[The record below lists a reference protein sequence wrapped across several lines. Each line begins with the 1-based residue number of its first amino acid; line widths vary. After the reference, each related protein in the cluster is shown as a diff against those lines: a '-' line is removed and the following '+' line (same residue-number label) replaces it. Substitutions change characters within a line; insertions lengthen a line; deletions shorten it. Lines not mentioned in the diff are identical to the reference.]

1 MWVKKPRLSMLDLVP
16 VREGG
21 TVREA
26 LDIAVQTAQKAEELG
41 FVR

>member
-26 LDIAVQTAQKAEELG
+26 LFFSCKQDVPA
-41 FVR
+41 